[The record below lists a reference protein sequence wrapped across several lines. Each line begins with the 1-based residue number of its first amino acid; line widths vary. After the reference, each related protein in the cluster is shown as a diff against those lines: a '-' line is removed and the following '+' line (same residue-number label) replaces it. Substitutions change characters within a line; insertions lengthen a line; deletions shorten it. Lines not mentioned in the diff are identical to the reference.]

1 MRCGRSASF
10 WYFSQILQDS
20 PLTSSSVLYITR
32 RHSTKL
38 NSMATKKDEFDR
50 NGLEDLMKR
59 RFIIAPAFQIYSG
72 VAGLF
77 DYGPVGC
84 AIKANLIALWRQH
97 FVLNEDMLEVDCTA
111 LTPLPVLE

>member
-1 MRCGRSASF
+1 M
-10 WYFSQILQDS
+10 LTL
-20 PLTSSSVLYITR
+20 PL
-32 RHSTKL
+32 
-38 NSMATKKDEFDR
+38 
-50 NGLEDLMKR
+50 
-59 RFIIAPAFQIYSG
+59 G

-111 LTPLPVLE
+111 LTPLVVLEYVPKAVTYNRSANHIIVPPVTLSASTTTWLGM